1 MQRRFGLANP
11 YVLLALAALCWSGN
25 HVVGRAVAGHVPPFG
40 LAFLRLLIPI
50 VFVWFL
56 ARPYIAADWPT
67 IKRNPGILI
76 FLGLLSGT
84 FFVAGQYIGLK
95 YTTAL
100 NVSVLN
106 SLTPV
111 MIIAAGALLFRDP
124 LRPIQAFGITLS
136 LVGVLVIIVRG
147 DLTNLKALDFNWG
160 DLIIICNMAAWAIY
174 SVFLRKRP
182 GIHLMS
188 FMLVSFVIGAIG
200 SIPLAAAE
208 QMLGTHFHLDGTTV
222 IAVLFVA
229 LFPGLLSSILWIKG
243 VEAIGTNRASPFV
256 HLVPIYSAVL
266 ASIFLGEQLRTFHVV
281 GFAFILI
288 GIWFVAGHGAA
299 APQSQGESA

>member
-1 MQRRFGLANP
+1 MHRIGLTNP

-25 HVVGRAVAGHVPPFG
+25 HVVGRAIAGHIPPFG

-50 VFVWFL
+50 IFVWFM
-56 ARPYIAADWPT
+56 ARPYIADDWPT

-111 MIIAAGALLFRDP
+111 MIIAAGAALFRDP
-124 LRPIQAFGITLS
+124 LKPLQAIGITLS
-136 LVGVLVIIVRG
+136 LIGVLIIIARG
-147 DLTNLKALDFNWG
+147 DVTHLKALDFNWG

-182 GIHLMS
+182 NIHLMS
-188 FMLVSFVIGAIG
+188 FMLVSFVVGAVG
-200 SIPLAAAE
+200 SIPLAAIE
-208 QMLGTHFHLDGTTV
+208 QMMGTHFSLDWTT
-222 IAVLFVA
+222 ILAVLFVA
-229 LFPGLLSSILWIKG
+229 LFPGLISSILWIKG

-266 ASIFLGEQLRTFHVV
+266 ASVFLGEQLRLFHVA

-288 GIWFVAGHGAA
+288 GIWFVASQNAP
-299 APQSQGESA
+299 APQSQGENA